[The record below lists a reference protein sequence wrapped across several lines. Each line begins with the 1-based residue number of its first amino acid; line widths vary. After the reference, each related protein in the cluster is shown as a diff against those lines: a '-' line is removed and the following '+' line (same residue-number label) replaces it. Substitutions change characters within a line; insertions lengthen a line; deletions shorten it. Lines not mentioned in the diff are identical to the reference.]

1 MKRDDTKA
9 SRLGNL
15 GFGPRLAGISC
26 VSKLLN
32 LFSPQCL
39 YLKNKELGLD
49 NL

>member
-1 MKRDDTKA
+1 MILRLRD
-9 SRLGNL
+9 LEMNL
-15 GFGPRLAGISC
+15 GFGPRLAGISY